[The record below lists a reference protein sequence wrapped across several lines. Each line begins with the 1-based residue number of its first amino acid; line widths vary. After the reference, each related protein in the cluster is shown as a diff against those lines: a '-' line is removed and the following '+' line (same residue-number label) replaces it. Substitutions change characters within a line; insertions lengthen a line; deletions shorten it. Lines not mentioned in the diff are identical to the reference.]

1 VTASQVAV
9 VIVNHDTR
17 EHLRHCLDAVT
28 SEAPGQVIV
37 VDTAS
42 SDGSV
47 DAVRRRFPA
56 VRVLEM
62 ENRGYGA
69 GANAG
74 LREIDLPYA
83 VVLNADTRPAPAAMA
98 ILAAYLD
105 DHPRAAIAGP
115 LVVDSG
121 GRIEATARR
130 FPTPFELLLQETGL
144 HRLRIPRGAEPRRVD
159 WVLGAALALR
169 TEAVKDAG
177 GFDESYVMYN
187 EEVDLCLRMAK
198 RGWEVH
204 YVPAARVAHAG
215 GASTSQ
221 QRSVMAARYVR
232 STVALYRRHYTPW
245 QLAATTAIL
254 ATALDARKAR
264 DRTRRVLA
272 RDGERRAALGAQ
284 IHAWDAARTALRD
297 RASSTSVAA

>member
-1 VTASQVAV
+1 MTASQVAV

-17 EHLRHCLDAVT
+17 QHLHHCLDAVT
-28 SEAPGQVIV
+28 PEAPGQVIV

-47 DAVRRRFPA
+47 DLVRRRFPA
-56 VRVLEM
+56 VRVIEM

-83 VVLNADTRPAPAAMA
+83 VVLNADTRPAPAALA
-98 ILAAYLD
+98 TLAAYLD
-105 DHPRAAIAGP
+105 DHPRAAVAGP
-115 LVVDSG
+115 LVVGLG
-121 GRIEATARR
+121 GRTEATARR

-144 HRLRIPRGAEPRRVD
+144 HRLRLRRAVAPRRVD

-177 GFDESYVMYN
+177 AFDESYVMYN

-204 YVPAARVAHAG
+204 YVPTAAVAHVG

-221 QRSVMAARYVR
+221 QRSAMAARYVK
-232 STVALYRRHYTPW
+232 STVALYRRHYTTW
-245 QLAATTAIL
+245 QLAATRAIL
-254 ATALDARKAR
+254 ATALNARKAR
-264 DRTRRVLA
+264 DRTRRVLTT
-272 RDGERRAALGAQ
+272 DGERRAELRAQ
-284 IHAWDAARTALRD
+284 IHAWDAARAALRD
-297 RASSTSVAA
+297 AASSTSVNT